1 VASED
6 WFRTGRWDDE
16 ERAAF
21 EARLARAR
29 SYNRPQYLTIKA
41 AALREAG
48 KPAVA
53 VELLHRVLDQ
63 YSDALDAP
71 YSAELLGDIA
81 LEAGESASAEAHYRE
96 SLRSSPAQNATSGE
110 VHIGLAEALIAQG
123 RFLEAVEALDSF
135 SVHELTLNHGVC
147 RWNMAL
153 AEAAQGLGDSNTSA
167 LAAERALALLVA
179 PDQFGRHP
187 GVGRAALN
195 DRQITRMKMLAS
207 GEAPA
212 AGRSLRGWFRR
223 RGQLPD

>member
-1 VASED
+1 MASED

-16 ERAAF
+16 EGAAF

-29 SYNRPQYLTIKA
+29 SYNRPQYLKIKA

-48 KPAVA
+48 KPAAAVA
-53 VELLHRVLDQ
+53 LLHRVLDQ

-71 YSAELLGDIA
+71 SCAELLGDIA
-81 LEAGESASAEAHYRE
+81 LEAGDPASAEAHYRE
-96 SLRSSPAQNATSGE
+96 SLRLRPDQNATSGE
-110 VHIGLAEALIAQG
+110 VHIGLAEALIEQR
-123 RFLEAVEALDSF
+123 RFQEAVEALDSF

-187 GVGRAALN
+187 GVGRAALT
-195 DRQITRMKMLAS
+195 DRQITRMKMLAL

-212 AGRSLRGWFRR
+212 AGRSLRGWLRR